1 MRCTVHT
8 RLPGK
13 NEDGEPRFMNVYA
26 INEHN
31 LSRSNWRKEI
41 DSNVIPIL
49 NKEIEDN
56 SFRTSRWFVQS
67 LLAGAEQ
74 MKLAFVTRKNMSEND
89 KHIVLGTHTLQT
101 KSWATQINIYLDS
114 MWSIINYIVECVLD
128 EKQLKIA
135 RALEEG
141 KIIDHEKL

>member
-1 MRCTVHT
+1 
-8 RLPGK
+8 
-13 NEDGEPRFMNVYA
+13 
-26 INEHN
+26 
-31 LSRSNWRKEI
+31 
-41 DSNVIPIL
+41 
-49 NKEIEDN
+49 
-56 SFRTSRWFVQS
+56 
-67 LLAGAEQ
+67 